1 MVIFMTSLDSK
12 TILSHSTVVAESV
25 PEFLDYLLPSA
36 LHWKSAKRGDIA
48 YRGQAWSQWNLLPR
62 AFRQNEIIGYGL
74 GAQHRFEAKVTRQ
87 AQAEFNAIHQFVV
100 AADTSGLPVTE
111 VGARLLLQENPRQ
124 IFDDPDWEYNWPN
137 TEIVETL
144 ALAQHHGVPTRL
156 LDFTEDP
163 WVAAYVAAS
172 SIWEGRLPP
181 EALKDNDCQ
190 LSVWA
195 IDLRFIRAV
204 NSISHRYPE
213 RIAEVRVP
221 RANNSYLNSQFGFF
235 LLDRG
240 ANDVMARGESLS
252 LDYAIVN
259 RALFW
264 SVGKRLAKYV
274 AEPTWFD
281 SIPIRQ
287 VNLSVHC
294 TVELLKELA
303 NRGITK
309 GSLMPSFDRIVESL
323 EMQRS
328 LSL

>member
-1 MVIFMTSLDSK
+1 MTSIARHNTETTPK
-12 TILSHSTVVAESV
+12 HSAYVAESV
-25 PEFLDYLLPSA
+25 SEFLDYLLPSA
-36 LHWKSAKRGDIA
+36 DRWKSAKRGDIA
-48 YRGQAWSQWNLLPR
+48 FRGQAWSRWHLLPR
-62 AFRQNEIIGYGL
+62 AFRENETIGYESD
-74 GAQHRFEAKVTRQ
+74 AQHRFEAIVPNQ
-87 AQAEFNAIHQFVV
+87 ALAEFNAIHQFVV
-100 AADTSGLPVTE
+100 AADTSGLPIPE
-111 VGARLLLQENPRQ
+111 SGARLLMQDHPSK
-124 IFDDPDWEYNWPN
+124 IFDEQNWEYNWPKP
-137 TEIVETL
+137 EIAEIL

-172 SIWEGRLPP
+172 SVWEGHLPK
-181 EALKDNDCQ
+181 EALEDNDGQ

-195 IDLRFIRAV
+195 IDLRFIRAI

-213 RIAEVRVP
+213 RIAEIRVP

-240 ANDVMARGESLS
+240 ANDVMARGESLA
-252 LDYAIVN
+252 LDHAIVN

-264 SVGKRLAKYV
+264 GVGRRLAKYDIK
-274 AEPTWFD
+274 PTWFED
-281 SIPIRQ
+281 IPVKQ
-287 VNLSVHC
+287 VNLSVKYA
-294 TVELLKELA
+294 VELLKELA

-328 LSL
+328 LSSR